1 MKKLESALV
10 LRMVFRKFRQCSIN
24 HECNVAGSSKQLTFF
39 LCTCSRIAGI
49 VDTEGRDAENLGVL
63 QTLHFHKP

>member
-10 LRMVFRKFRQCSIN
+10 LRMVFGRLVECSIN
-24 HECNVAGSSKQLTFF
+24 HECNVAGSSKQLIFCMF
-39 LCTCSRIAGI
+39 SRIACI
-49 VDTEGRDAENLGVL
+49 VGTEGRDAENLGVL